1 LSERDEAQLSEC
13 GEAQRASSFG
23 RPLLYS
29 GLLGSWVVAGAVFA
43 GGRIPAWVLGTMLVT
58 LIGIIALGVT
68 AQRSGIFARP
78 IVRVRTARPELA
90 LTFDD
95 GPDPIYTLPILDAL
109 EAHGHRGTF
118 FLVGARAA
126 RHPELVEQ
134 IVKRGHGLGNHTLR
148 HSYFTTFLDPELLA
162 RELSETTALLAAAS
176 GHSIRWLRA
185 PVGLLSPR
193 VAEAARLAH
202 LDLMAWTATARDG
215 GPWASVERGI
225 ARLEPVLLPG
235 SILVLHDGVTARTRH
250 SLALPILL
258 GLFEELRAKGLRSVP
273 IDRLLDPGP
282 PS

>member
-1 LSERDEAQLSEC
+1 MSERV
-13 GEAQRASSFG
+13 EAQRASGLG
-23 RPLLYS
+23 RPLLHAS
-29 GLLGSWVVAGAVFA
+29 LLGSWVTAGAVFA
-43 GGRIPAWVLGTMLVT
+43 GGRVPAWVAGTLLVA
-58 LIGIIALGVT
+58 LLGIIALGVM

-78 IVRVRTARPELA
+78 IVGVRTARPELA

-134 IVKRGHGLGNHTLR
+134 IVRRGHGLGNHTLR
-148 HSYFTTFLDPELLA
+148 HSYFTTFLDPKVLA
-162 RELSETTALLAAAS
+162 HELSQTTALLAATA
-176 GHSIRWLRA
+176 GHPIRWLRS

-202 LDLMAWTATARDG
+202 LELVAWTATARDG